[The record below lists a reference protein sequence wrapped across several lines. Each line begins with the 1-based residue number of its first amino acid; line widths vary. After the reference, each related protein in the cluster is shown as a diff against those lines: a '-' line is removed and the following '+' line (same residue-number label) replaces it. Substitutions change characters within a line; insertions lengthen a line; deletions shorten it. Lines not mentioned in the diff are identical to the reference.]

1 MRKLLWVFV
10 LFTAF
15 TFSCCEES
23 FDGLDL
29 TNRVENLENRV
40 SALEEECRKINTN
53 VAALQTIVSALQQ
66 NDYITAVTPIN
77 EGEKVIGYT
86 ITFVKN
92 NPITIYHGKDGAD
105 GAPGKDGENGKDG
118 VDGKDGQD
126 G

>member
-1 MRKLLWVFV
+1 MRKLLWVLV
-10 LFTAF
+10 LLTAF
-15 TFSCCEES
+15 TFSACEES
-23 FDGLDL
+23 FDGFDL

-86 ITFVKN
+86 ISFVKN
-92 NPITIYHGKDGAD
+92 SPITIYHGKDGAD
-105 GAPGKDGENGKDG
+105 GKDAEQKESRQR
-118 VDGKDGQD
+118 KS
-126 G
+126 